1 MFETLSERLGAILDK
16 LTRKGAL
23 TDADVGEAMREVR
36 VALLE
41 ADVALDVVRDFTEAV
56 KQKAIGQEVVRSITP
71 GQMVIKIVHD
81 ELVRMLGSDAQGIDL
96 AATPPVVMMLVGLQ
110 GSGKTTTAAKLGKR
124 LETRDKQK
132 VLMASLDT
140 RRPAAQEQLRVLGE
154 QTGVATLPIVAGETP
169 TAIAKRAIDAARRGG
184 YDVLL
189 LDTAGRTHIDD
200 ELMAET
206 AAIEKIARPHETLL
220 VADALTG
227 QDAVNLAKSFGA
239 RVALTGIVLT
249 RVDGDGRGGAALSMR
264 AVTGKPIKL
273 IGVGEKLDALE
284 EFHPER
290 IAGRILG
297 MGDVVGLVEKA
308 IQTVEIDKAEAIARK
323 VKKGAFDLDDLA
335 EQLQQMQ
342 KLGGMGGVLAMLPGI
357 GKIKKQLDAANLDDA
372 ILKRQQ
378 AMIGSMTKAERKNPK
393 LLNASRKKRVTA
405 GSGTSVQDLN
415 RLVKMHRQMADMMK
429 AMGKKRGLLG
439 TLFGG
444 GPPPDCGRA
453 ARGAAEI
460 CRRSRQAAFPVF
472 PAAFPDFPA
481 ASREASPA
489 CQNRKSD
496 EINRNEENEAMSL
509 KIRLARAGA
518 KKRPY
523 YRIVV
528 ANSRNPRDGR
538 YIEKIGTYDPLQ
550 PKGSAERVKFVDDR
564 LKHWLGV
571 GAQPTDRVLRFLDAA
586 GIRKRAARSNP
597 NKGQPGKKRLEREEA
612 KRTAATEKEKAAAEA
627 AAAPPPAEPEVP
639 AEQPAAEQPAA
650 EQPAPEQPAAEEPA
664 PEPSTAE

>member
-23 TDADVGEAMREVR
+23 TEADVTEAMREVR
-36 VALLE
+36 RALLE
-41 ADVALDVVRDFTEAV
+41 ADVALDVVRDFIEAV
-56 KQKAIGQEVVRSITP
+56 RVKAVGQEVVRSTTP

-81 ELVRMLGSDAQGIDL
+81 ELVRVLGHDAQGIDL

-110 GSGKTTTAAKLGKR
+110 GSGKTTTTAKLAKR
-124 LETRDKQK
+124 LEARDKQK

-154 QTGVATLPIVAGETP
+154 QTGVATLPIVAGEEP
-169 TAIAKRAIDAARRGG
+169 AAITTRALKAAKLGG

-189 LDTAGRTHIDD
+189 LDTAGRTHIDE
-200 ELMAET
+200 ELMQET

-227 QDAVNLAKSFGA
+227 QDAVNLAKNFNE

-284 EFHPER
+284 DFHPDR

-308 IQTVEIDKAEAIARK
+308 IQHVEIDKAEAIARK

-335 EQLQQMQ
+335 EQLKQMQ

-357 GKIKKQLDAANLDDA
+357 GKIKKQLDAANLDDR

-393 LLNASRKKRVTA
+393 LLNASRKKRVA
-405 GSGTSVQDLN
+405 SGSGTSVQDIN
-415 RLVKMHRQMADMMK
+415 KLVKMHRQMADMMK
-429 AMGKKRGLLG
+429 AMGKKRGMLG
-439 TLFGG
+439 ALFGG
-444 GPPPDCGRA
+444 GPPPEMPA
-453 ARGAAEI
+453 ELPAGAALPP
-460 CRRSRQAAFPVF
+460 RGMPPLPPGTLPGFGGGLPRGLSGLPGVPRGLPGLPRS
-472 PAAFPDFPA
+472 
-481 ASREASPA
+481 
-489 CQNRKSD
+489 
-496 EINRNEENEAMSL
+496 
-509 KIRLARAGA
+509 
-518 KKRPY
+518 KKR
-523 YRIVV
+523 
-528 ANSRNPRDGR
+528 
-538 YIEKIGTYDPLQ
+538 
-550 PKGSAERVKFVDDR
+550 
-564 LKHWLGV
+564 
-571 GAQPTDRVLRFLDAA
+571 
-586 GIRKRAARSNP
+586 
-597 NKGQPGKKRLEREEA
+597 
-612 KRTAATEKEKAAAEA
+612 
-627 AAAPPPAEPEVP
+627 
-639 AEQPAAEQPAA
+639 
-650 EQPAPEQPAAEEPA
+650 
-664 PEPSTAE
+664 